1 MLARLVKT
9 CQEFLESGDFNFE
22 TAKNFSAVKTDFKNK
37 LRSRLS
43 KEIKSRIKTLGHK
56 CCCDFVFETVKNLTT
71 VEISILKLP
80 GIFSAVKTDFKNKLR
95 SRHSKEI
102 MSRFETLVHK
112 CWRDLSRLV
121 KNFSKVEISI
131 LNLPRIFSAVKTDIK
146 NKLRS
151 RLLIKNMLRIETLL
165 HKCWQDLARLV
176 QTYQEFLD
184 CQDLL

>member
-1 MLARLVKT
+1 MARLVKT

-43 KEIKSRIKTLGHK
+43 KEIKSRIETLGHK

-95 SRHSKEI
+95 SRLLMEI

-112 CWRDLSRLV
+112 CWQDSARLV
-121 KNFSKVEISI
+121 HYYSTAEISI
-131 LNLPRIFSAVKTDIK
+131 LKLPRIFSAVKTNFKTI
-146 NKLRS
+146 LRS
-151 RLLIKNMLRIETLL
+151 RHSKEIMWRFKTLV
-165 HKCWQDLARLV
+165 HKCWQDSARLV
-176 QTYQEFLD
+176 QTHQEFLD